1 MSVSE
6 STAERVN
13 LEYQGST
20 LRTALWLLV
29 TGVISIPIVTAAWA
43 AAFLYRRILPQISFS
58 DGTRAT
64 FQGLAGRV
72 WGWFVI
78 GAVLSAIPTVVGGIV
93 YNGDPLS
100 LILLSQDIDSAV
112 EAGGSTVDAAYLNA
126 ASTAGIL
133 GIVVA
138 FVAIYVQ
145 LVIMRW
151 AIAGIE
157 LTDGAELYF
166 SGQYLRL
173 LGWLLLYVVSFI
185 TIVGWAWVVSAFL
198 RWFARNIEGAGI
210 RFEFVGSGWGV
221 LWRLMGIG
229 VVAVVLGMAANLI
242 PVLAILVLVWYLWA
256 LIWLLRWLIR
266 NVVLVRAA
274 TSPGT
279 PAPEM

>member
-1 MSVSE
+1 M
-6 STAERVN
+6 
-13 LEYQGST
+13 
-20 LRTALWLLV
+20 
-29 TGVISIPIVTAAWA
+29 
-43 AAFLYRRILPQISFS
+43 
-58 DGTRAT
+58 
-64 FQGLAGRV
+64 
-72 WGWFVI
+72 
-78 GAVLSAIPTVVGGIV
+78 

-145 LVIMRW
+145 LVICLG
-151 AIAGIE
+151 IAGIE

-185 TIVGWAWVVSAFL
+185 TIIGWAWVVSAFL

-256 LIWLLRWLIR
+256 LIWLFRWLTR
-266 NVVLVRAA
+266 NVVMVRAA
-274 TSPGT
+274 TSPEIAAT
-279 PAPEM
+279 DM

>member
-6 STAERVN
+6 STEERVN

-43 AAFLYRRILPQISFS
+43 AAFLYRRILPQISFT
-58 DGTRAT
+58 DGTRVT

-157 LTDGAELYF
+157 LTDGPDLYF
-166 SGQYLRL
+166 AGRYLGL
-173 LGWLLLYVVSFI
+173 LGWLLLYMVSFF
-185 TIVGWAWVVSAFL
+185 TIIGWAWVVSAFL
-198 RWFARNIEGAGI
+198 RWFTRNIEGAGI

-221 LWRLMGIG
+221 LWRALGIG
-229 VVAVVLGMAANLI
+229 VVLSALALAANLI
-242 PVLAILVLVWYLWA
+242 PALIALMWIWTLWA
-256 LIWLLRWLIR
+256 MIWLFRWLVR
-266 NVVLVRAA
+266 NVVMVRSVPSVDTAA
-274 TSPGT
+274 GDL
-279 PAPEM
+279 